1 MNNIIT
7 VLHNTL
13 SNQRV
18 IDFVSTS
25 ISLGVNTI
33 ILTKVGGT
41 AAQIGIPE
49 AFKQAIKNNAKLIVL
64 PDINDIKSVFE
75 KAQLYFFVQKEYAKE
90 EFNVNELFELYKN
103 GFQPIL
109 IFGGLEP
116 GFNKK
121 ELELGKAVHLNI
133 GGNIPSVS
141 LAAIVLFII
150 KHFLEGQNV

>member
-75 KAQLYFFVQKEYAKE
+75 KAQLYFLSKKSMLKKNLMLMNYSNYIRTV
-90 EFNVNELFELYKN
+90 FNQY
-103 GFQPIL
+103 
-109 IFGGLEP
+109 
-116 GFNKK
+116 
-121 ELELGKAVHLNI
+121 
-133 GGNIPSVS
+133 
-141 LAAIVLFII
+141 
-150 KHFLEGQNV
+150 